1 MHFRID
7 IIEKCSVNLYFYCKF
22 EFGGKMKINRIL
34 AALAMVFTASS
45 VFAGSIDYLS
55 NQSADYL
62 RTFCRNAS
70 TDADSVHYNPA
81 ATAFMKDGVTLYL
94 SSQTILKTYSSELTY
109 PATEPL
115 GKNDVYESTKP
126 SPIVP
131 NFYGIYKKDNY
142 AVFVGAGLIAGGGSV
157 NYKDGVPAMVLI
169 GAAKPLPKKLL
180 FQNGNLKGSSLYYF
194 GSAGG
199 SYDVNETL
207 SVSFTARFV
216 YAKKTFKGEANYL
229 QPAAGYAP
237 ATLEVDAEKTAKGI
251 GGIIG
256 VTFKQDAMILA
267 ARFETPTR
275 LNFKTKVHDGK
286 SFDTMFEDG
295 SKERYDLPAMIGL
308 GGSYT
313 IDKLMISTSFDGFLL
328 GLTNKDDDGYS
339 EDYSSFGWEISASAE
354 YAVIPDFLKVSAGYM
369 YANVGGN
376 SDTYNDFDYSLDSH
390 SVGIGGRITPVAN
403 LDLVLGIGRIHYVTA
418 NGQKTPTGDITTK
431 YKKDVWNFAFGAE
444 YRI

>member
-1 MHFRID
+1 
-7 IIEKCSVNLYFYCKF
+7 
-22 EFGGKMKINRIL
+22 MKITRIL
-34 AALAMVFTASS
+34 AAITMIFTASS

-81 ATAFMKDGVTLYL
+81 ATAFMKDGVILYL
-94 SSQTILKTYSSELTY
+94 SSQTILKTYSGELIS

-115 GKNDVYESTKP
+115 GKNDVYESKKP
-126 SPIVP
+126 SIIVP
-131 NFYGIYKKDNY
+131 NFYAVYKKDNY
-142 AVFVGAGLIAGGGSV
+142 AILFGAGVIAGGGSV
-157 NYKDGVPAMVLI
+157 DYKDGVAMMILKGAGNTPQLI
-169 GAAKPLPKKLL
+169 Y
-180 FQNGNLKGSSLYYF
+180 QDGNLKGSSLYYF

-199 SYDVNETL
+199 SYAINENL
-207 SVSFTARFV
+207 AVSLTARYV
-216 YAKKTFKGEANYL
+216 YAKKTFEGKADYVI
-229 QPAAGYAP
+229 PALGNVP
-237 ATLEVDAEKTAKGI
+237 NTLEVDAEKTAQGI

-256 VTFKQDAMILA
+256 LTYKKDAMILA

-275 LNFKTKVHDGK
+275 LNFKTKVQDDK
-286 SFDTMFEDG
+286 DFNDTFEDG
-295 SKERYDLPAMIGL
+295 SKQRYDLPAMIGL

-313 IDKLMISTSFDGFLL
+313 IDKLMISASFDGFLI
-328 GLTNKDDDGYS
+328 GLTNYDDDGYS
-339 EDYSSFGWEISASAE
+339 EDYSSFGWEMSAAVE

-390 SVGIGGRITPVAN
+390 SVGVGGRITPIAN
-403 LDLVLGIGRIHYVTA
+403 LDLVLGIGKIHYVTA
-418 NGQKTPTGDITTK
+418 KGQSGTTE
-431 YKKDVWNFAFGAE
+431 YKKDVWNLAFGAE

>member
-1 MHFRID
+1 
-7 IIEKCSVNLYFYCKF
+7 
-22 EFGGKMKINRIL
+22 MKINRIL
-34 AALAMVFTASS
+34 AALAMIFTASS
-45 VFAGSIDYLS
+45 AFAGSIDYLS

-81 ATAFMKDGVTLYL
+81 ATAFMKDGVVLYL
-94 SSQTILKTYSSELTY
+94 SSQTILRTYSGELIS

-115 GKNDVYESTKP
+115 GKNDVYESKKP

-142 AVFVGAGLIAGGGSV
+142 AIFVGAGLIAGGGSV
-157 NYKDGVPAMVLI
+157 DYKDGVAMMVLT
-169 GAAKPLPKKLL
+169 GAQNKPVALAY
-180 FQNGNLKGSSLYYF
+180 QNGYLKGSSLYYF

-199 SYDVNETL
+199 SYALNEAL
-207 SVSFTARFV
+207 SVSLTARYV
-216 YAKKTFKGEANYL
+216 YAKKTFKGEANYVIPL
-229 QPAAGYAP
+229 YANMP
-237 ATLEVDAEKTAKGI
+237 QTLEVDAEKTAKGI

-256 VTFKQDAMILA
+256 VTYKQDAMVIA

-275 LNFKTKVHDGK
+275 LNFKTKVHDNK
-286 SFDTMFEDG
+286 SFGSTFVDG
-295 SKERYDLPAMIGL
+295 SKQRYDLPAMIGL

-313 IDKLMISTSFDGFLL
+313 IDKLMISASFDGFLI
-328 GLTNKDDDGYS
+328 GLTNYDDDGYS
-339 EDYSSFGWEISASAE
+339 EDYDPFGYEVSASAE

-390 SVGIGGRITPVAN
+390 SVGIGGRITPITN
-403 LDLVLGIGRIHYVTA
+403 LDLVLGIGKIHYVTSK
-418 NGQKTPTGDITTK
+418 GQSGTTE

>member
-1 MHFRID
+1 LF
-7 IIEKCSVNLYFYCKF
+7 FYCEF
-22 EFGGKMKINRIL
+22 EFGGKMKINRLL
-34 AALAMVFTASS
+34 AALAMIFTASS
-45 VFAGSIDYLS
+45 AFAGSIDYLS

-81 ATAFMKDGVTLYL
+81 ATAFMKDGVVLYL
-94 SSQTILKTYSSELTY
+94 SSQTILKTYSGELIS

-115 GKNDVYESTKP
+115 GKNDVYESKKP

-142 AVFVGAGLIAGGGSV
+142 AIFVGAGLIAGGGSV
-157 NYKDGVPAMVLI
+157 DYKDGVPAMILA
-169 GAAKPLPKKLL
+169 GLDPDLPTLL
-180 FQNGNLKGSSLYYF
+180 AFQNGNLKGSSLYYF

-199 SYDVNETL
+199 SYAVNETL
-207 SVSFTARFV
+207 SVSLTARFV
-216 YAKKTFKGEANYL
+216 YAEKTFKGKANYVM
-229 QPAAGYAP
+229 PYNGNTP
-237 ATLEVDAEKTAKGI
+237 TSLEVDAEKTAKGI

-256 VTFKQDAMILA
+256 VTYKRDAMILA

-275 LNFKTKVHDGK
+275 LNFKTKVHDNK
-286 SFDTMFEDG
+286 TFNIFEDG
-295 SKERYDLPAMIGL
+295 SKQRYDLPAMIGL

-339 EDYSSFGWEISASAE
+339 EDYSSFGWEMSASAE

-390 SVGIGGRITPVAN
+390 SVGIGGRITPIAN

-418 NGQKTPTGDITTK
+418 KGQGGTTE

>member
-1 MHFRID
+1 
-7 IIEKCSVNLYFYCKF
+7 
-22 EFGGKMKINRIL
+22 
-34 AALAMVFTASS
+34 
-45 VFAGSIDYLS
+45 
-55 NQSADYL
+55 
-62 RTFCRNAS
+62 
-70 TDADSVHYNPA
+70 
-81 ATAFMKDGVTLYL
+81 MKDGVVLYL
-94 SSQTILKTYSSELTY
+94 SSQTILKTYSGELIS

-115 GKNDVYESTKP
+115 GKNDVYESKKP

-157 NYKDGVPAMVLI
+157 DYKDGVAMMVLT
-169 GAAKPLPKKLL
+169 GAQNDPMMVY
-180 FQNGNLKGSSLYYF
+180 QNGNLKGSSLYYF

-199 SYDVNETL
+199 SYALNETL
-207 SVSFTARFV
+207 SVSLTARFV
-216 YAKKTFKGEANYL
+216 YAEKTFKGEANYVIPL
-229 QPAAGYAP
+229 YANMP
-237 ATLEVDAEKTAKGI
+237 QTLEVDAEKTAKGI

-256 VTFKQDAMILA
+256 VTYKQDAMVLA

-275 LNFKTKVHDGK
+275 LNFKTKVHDNK
-286 SFDTMFEDG
+286 SFGSTFVDG
-295 SKERYDLPAMIGL
+295 SKQRYDLPAMIGL

-313 IDKLMISTSFDGFLL
+313 IDKLMISTSFDGFLI
-328 GLTNKDDDGYS
+328 GLTNYDDDGYS
-339 EDYSSFGWEISASAE
+339 EDYSSFGYEVSASAE

-390 SVGIGGRITPVAN
+390 SVGIGGRITPITN
-403 LDLVLGIGRIHYVTA
+403 LDLVLGIGKIHYVTSK
-418 NGQKTPTGDITTK
+418 GQSGTTE

>member
-1 MHFRID
+1 MID
-7 IIEKCSVNLYFYCKF
+7 IIEKCSVNLNFNCKF

-34 AALAMVFTASS
+34 AALAMIFTASS

-94 SSQTILKTYSSELTY
+94 SSQTILRTYSSELTY
-109 PATEPL
+109 SASEPI

-131 NFYGIYKKDNY
+131 NFYAIYKKENY

-157 NYKDGVPAMVLI
+157 DYKDGVPAMILT
-169 GAAKPLPKKLL
+169 GLDTTDHTLL
-180 FQNGNLKGSSLYYF
+180 LYQNGNLKGSSLYYF

-199 SYDVNETL
+199 SYALNESL
-207 SVSFTARFV
+207 SVSLTARFV
-216 YAKKTFKGEANYL
+216 YAEKTFKGEANYV
-229 QPAAGYAP
+229 AP
-237 ATLEVDAEKTAKGI
+237 YYGNAPQTLEVDAEKTAKGI

-256 VTFKQDAMILA
+256 VTYKKDAMILA

-286 SFDTMFEDG
+286 SFGTMFEDG
-295 SKERYDLPAMIGL
+295 SKQRYDLPAMIGL

-313 IDKLMISTSFDGFLL
+313 IDKLHGSTSFDGFLL
-328 GLTNKDDDGYS
+328 GLTNYDDDGYS
-339 EDYSSFGWEISASAE
+339 EDYSSLGWEMSASVE

-369 YANVGGN
+369 YANVGAN
-376 SDTYNDFDYSLDSH
+376 SDTYTDFDYSLDSH
-390 SVGIGGRITPVAN
+390 SVGIGGRITPIAN

-418 NGQKTPTGDITTK
+418 DGQKTKTGDTTSK

>member
-1 MHFRID
+1 
-7 IIEKCSVNLYFYCKF
+7 S
-22 EFGGKMKINRIL
+22 G
-34 AALAMVFTASS
+34 
-45 VFAGSIDYLS
+45 
-55 NQSADYL
+55 
-62 RTFCRNAS
+62 
-70 TDADSVHYNPA
+70 
-81 ATAFMKDGVTLYL
+81 
-94 SSQTILKTYSSELTY
+94 ELIS

-131 NFYGIYKKDNY
+131 NFYAIYKKENY

-157 NYKDGVPAMVLI
+157 DYKDGVPAMILTGV
-169 GAAKPLPKKLL
+169 AKPPVDKLL

-199 SYDVNETL
+199 SYALNENL
-207 SVSFTARFV
+207 SISLTARFV
-216 YAKKTFKGEANYL
+216 YAEKTFKGEANYL
-229 QPAAGYAP
+229 KPSAGYAP
-237 ATLEVDAEKTAKGI
+237 TSLEVDAEKTAKGI

-256 VTFKQDAMILA
+256 MTFKNDGMILA

-295 SKERYDLPAMIGL
+295 SKQRYDLPAMIGL

-313 IDKLMISTSFDGFLL
+313 IDKLMISASFDGFLI
-328 GLTNKDDDGYS
+328 GLTNYDDDGYS
-339 EDYSSFGWEISASAE
+339 EDYDPFGYEVSASAE

-390 SVGIGGRITPVAN
+390 SVGIGGRITPITN
-403 LDLVLGIGRIHYVTA
+403 LDLVLGIGKIHYVTSK
-418 NGQKTPTGDITTK
+418 GQSGTTE

>member
-7 IIEKCSVNLYFYCKF
+7 IIEKCSVNLNFNCKF

-34 AALAMVFTASS
+34 AALAMIFTASS

-70 TDADSVHYNPA
+70 TDADSAHYNPA

-109 PATEPL
+109 SQTEL
-115 GKNDVYESTKP
+115 FGKNDVYESTKP

-131 NFYGIYKKDNY
+131 NFYAIYKKDNY

-169 GAAKPLPKKLL
+169 GAGKTPLPLV
-180 FQNGNLKGSSLYYF
+180 FQEGNLEGSSLYYF

-199 SYDVNETL
+199 SYALNETL
-207 SVSFTARFV
+207 SVSLTARFV
-216 YAKKTFKGEANYL
+216 YAKKTFEGKAYYL
-229 QPAAGYAP
+229 QYMTNAP
-237 ATLEVDAEKTAKGI
+237 QTIEVDAEKTAKGI

-256 VTFKQDAMILA
+256 VTYKKDAMILA

-275 LNFKTKVHDGK
+275 LNFKTKVHDDK
-286 SFDTMFEDG
+286 SFDGTFEDG
-295 SKERYDLPAMIGL
+295 SKQRYDLPAMIGL

-328 GLTNKDDDGYS
+328 GLTNYDDDGYS
-339 EDYSSFGWEISASAE
+339 EDYSSLGWEMSASVE

-369 YANVGGN
+369 YANVGAN
-376 SDTYNDFDYSLDSH
+376 SDTYTDFDYSLDSH
-390 SVGIGGRITPVAN
+390 SVGIGGRITPIAN

-418 NGQKTPTGDITTK
+418 DGQKTKTGDTTSK

>member
-1 MHFRID
+1 
-7 IIEKCSVNLYFYCKF
+7 
-22 EFGGKMKINRIL
+22 MKINRIL
-34 AALAMVFTASS
+34 AALAMIFTASS
-45 VFAGSIDYLS
+45 AFAGSIDYLS

-81 ATAFMKDGVTLYL
+81 ATAFMKDGVVLYL
-94 SSQTILKTYSSELTY
+94 SSQTILRTYSGELIS

-115 GKNDVYESTKP
+115 GKNDVYESKKP

-142 AVFVGAGLIAGGGSV
+142 AIFVGAGLIAGGGSV
-157 NYKDGVPAMVLI
+157 DYKDGVAMMVLT
-169 GAAKPLPKKLL
+169 GAQNDPMMVY
-180 FQNGNLKGSSLYYF
+180 QNGNLKGSSLYYF

-199 SYDVNETL
+199 SYALNEAL
-207 SVSFTARFV
+207 SVSLTARYV
-216 YAKKTFKGEANYL
+216 YAKKTFEGKANYL
-229 QPAAGYAP
+229 VG
-237 ATLEVDAEKTAKGI
+237 ATPVSQEVDAEKTAQGI

-256 VTFKQDAMILA
+256 VTYKKDAMILA

-275 LNFKTKVHDGK
+275 LNFKTKVHDNK
-286 SFDTMFEDG
+286 TFNIFEDG
-295 SKERYDLPAMIGL
+295 SKQRYDLPAMIGL

-339 EDYSSFGWEISASAE
+339 EDYSSFGWEMSASAE

-390 SVGIGGRITPVAN
+390 SVGIGGRITPITN
-403 LDLVLGIGRIHYVTA
+403 LDLVLGIGKIHYVTSK
-418 NGQKTPTGDITTK
+418 GQSGTTE

>member
-7 IIEKCSVNLYFYCKF
+7 IIEKCSVNLNFNCKF

-34 AALAMVFTASS
+34 AALAMIFTASS

-70 TDADSVHYNPA
+70 TDADSAHYNPA

-94 SSQTILKTYSSELTY
+94 SSQTILRTYSSELTY
-109 PATEPL
+109 SASEPI
-115 GKNDVYESTKP
+115 GKNDVYESKKP

-142 AVFVGAGLIAGGGSV
+142 AVFIGAGLIAGGGSV
-157 NYKDGVPAMVLI
+157 DYKDGVPMMVLT
-169 GAAKPLPKKLL
+169 GLNKKLL
-180 FQNGNLKGSSLYYF
+180 YQSGNLKGSSLYYF

-199 SYDVNETL
+199 SYALNETL
-207 SVSFTARFV
+207 SVSLTARFV
-216 YAKKTFKGEANYL
+216 YAEKTFKGEANYII
-229 QPAAGYAP
+229 PAMSNAP
-237 ATLEVDAEKTAKGI
+237 TTIEVDAEKTAKGI

-256 VTFKQDAMILA
+256 VTYKKDAMILS

-275 LNFKTKVHDGK
+275 LNFKTKVNDGK
-286 SFDTMFEDG
+286 SFGGTFEDG
-295 SKERYDLPAMIGL
+295 SKQRYDLPAMIGL

-313 IDKLMISTSFDGFLL
+313 IDRLMISTSFDGFLL
-328 GLTNKDDDGYS
+328 GLTNYDNDGYS
-339 EDYSSFGWEISASAE
+339 EDYSSFGWEMSASAE

-376 SDTYNDFDYSLDSH
+376 SNTYNDFDYSLDSH
-390 SVGIGGRITPVAN
+390 SVGIGGRITPIAN

-418 NGQKTPTGDITTK
+418 DGQKTKTGDTTSK